1 VPFAYYAK
9 LSRSQQ
15 AVYRRSDAIVE
26 IRLEN
31 PAKLR
36 PAVAALEVALK
47 SEERASTQRASQ
59 ALVDGLAAAMG
70 LPAVRVEVLAAR
82 PHARWGE
89 LHGLYTQE
97 RGRKA
102 KIQLW
107 MRTAKQKRVV
117 AFRTYLRTLLHELGH
132 HVDYTGL
139 RLGESYHTEGF
150 YKRESSLF
158 RQLVPEGRA
167 DAPESVGRITMP
179 TMEEYGK
186 LPIEDRLKRLTRTA
200 DELAEAIRGRDDATL
215 SRRPDGKNW
224 AAKEVVCHLRDIEEM
239 FMGRF
244 GMILAMDNP
253 KLSFDPTTPDR
264 WAEERQY
271 LRNDAQHALGAFRQ
285 RRDESLALLRT
296 LTPEQ
301 WRRAGIHATRGPV
314 TVNDFVTLMAW
325 HDDNHLDQLRRAL
338 EGKA

>member
-15 AVYRRSDAIVE
+15 AIYRKSDSIVE
-26 IRLEN
+26 VRLAN
-31 PAKLR
+31 PAALR
-36 PAVAALEVALK
+36 PTVAALEVALK
-47 SEERASTQRASQ
+47 SEERAATQRASQ
-59 ALVDGLAAAMG
+59 ALIDGLADAMG

-97 RGRKA
+97 RGRVA

-107 MRTAKQKRVV
+107 MRTAKRKRVV
-117 AFRTYLRTLLHELGH
+117 AFRTYLRTLLHEVGH

-158 RQLVPEGRA
+158 RQLVPA
-167 DAPESVGRITMP
+167 DAPETEGRMTMP
-179 TMEEYGK
+179 TMEEYAK

-200 DELAEAIRGRDDATL
+200 AELDAAIRRDDAAL

-224 AAKEVVCHLRDIEEM
+224 AAKEVVCHLRDTEEM

-244 GMILAMDNP
+244 GMILGMDNP

-271 LRNDAQHALGAFRQ
+271 LRNDAQLALGAFRQ

-301 WRRAGIHATRGPV
+301 WKRAGIHATRGPV
-314 TVNDFVTLMAW
+314 TINDFVTLMAW

-338 EGKA
+338 EGQA

>member
-1 VPFAYYAK
+1 VPFAYYAR

-15 AVYRRSDAIVE
+15 AVYRKSDAVVE
-26 IRLEN
+26 IRLEH
-31 PAKLR
+31 PAALHPR
-36 PAVAALEVALK
+36 VAALETALNT
-47 SEERASTQRASQ
+47 EERAATERASRE
-59 ALVDGLAAAMG
+59 LVAGLTEAMG

-82 PHARWGE
+82 PHSHWGE
-89 LHGLYTQE
+89 LHGLYTHE
-97 RGRKA
+97 RGRSP

-117 AFRTYLRTLLHELGH
+117 AFRTYLRTLLHEVGH

-139 RLGESYHTEGF
+139 RLPESYHTQGF

-158 RQLVPEGRA
+158 HQLVP
-167 DAPESVGRITMP
+167 DAERRTTMA
-179 TMEEYGK
+179 TMEEYAK
-186 LPIEDRLKRLTRTA
+186 LPASERMKRMARTA
-200 DELAEAIRGRDDATL
+200 DELGAAIRGRDDATL

-224 AAKEVVCHLRDIEEM
+224 APKEVLCHLRDVEEM
-239 FMGRF
+239 FQGRF
-244 GMILAMDNP
+244 GSILAMTDP

-271 LRNDAQHALGAFRQ
+271 LRNDAQQALGAFRT

-301 WRRAGIHATRGPV
+301 WKRAGIHATRGRV
-314 TVNDFVTLMAW
+314 TIDDFVTLMAW
-325 HDDNHLDQLRRAL
+325 HDDNHLEQLTRAL

>member
-1 VPFAYYAK
+1 VPFAYYAR

-15 AVYRRSDAIVE
+15 TVYRKSDAIVE
-26 IRLEN
+26 IRLED
-31 PAKLR
+31 PAALH
-36 PAVAALEVALK
+36 PSVAALEAALRTEERVAT
-47 SEERASTQRASQ
+47 ERASRE
-59 ALVDGLAAAMG
+59 LVAGLADAMG
-70 LPAVRVEVLAAR
+70 LPAVRVDVLAAR
-82 PHARWGE
+82 PHSHWGE
-89 LHGLYTQE
+89 LHGLYTHE
-97 RGRKA
+97 RGRQP

-117 AFRTYLRTLLHELGH
+117 AFRTYLRTLLHEIGH

-139 RLGESYHTEGF
+139 RLGESYHTQGF

-158 RQLVPEGRA
+158 HQLVHDAEGRA
-167 DAPESVGRITMP
+167 TMP
-179 TMEEYGK
+179 TMEDYARQPAE
-186 LPIEDRLKRLTRTA
+186 ERMTRLARTA
-200 DELAEAIRGRDDATL
+200 DELAAAIRGRDDAAL

-224 AAKEVVCHLRDIEEM
+224 AAKEAVCHLRDVEEM

-253 KLSFDPTTPDR
+253 KLAFDPTTPDR

-271 LRNDAQHALGAFRQ
+271 LRNDAPLALAAFRA

-301 WRRAGIHATRGPV
+301 WKRAGVHAARGPI
-314 TVNDFVTLMAW
+314 TINDFVTLMAW
-325 HDDNHLDQLRRAL
+325 HYDNHLDQLKRAL